1 MACARDWQ
9 MSEIHSKAGVSGV
22 GVGAR
27 GNEPGFSPSGPVPV
41 GSLRPEILVVQSAQ
55 NWHRQ
60 RATDGL
66 DSTRDRRVLLQRKV
80 RPSLVVIF
88 LVRIEQM
95 AEMSFA
101 EHNNMVKTIPSDR
114 ADEPLRVSVLPG
126 RPWRDRPIPYTHC
139 SKPLDDNL
147 AIDAIAIAN
156 DISWRLLPAVGFGQL
171 TGNPMGARA
180 CGHVQPQKLAAGML
194 QDQKPIQ
201 QPKRD
206 RRDYE

>member
-1 MACARDWQ
+1 
-9 MSEIHSKAGVSGV
+9 
-22 GVGAR
+22 
-27 GNEPGFSPSGPVPV
+27 
-41 GSLRPEILVVQSAQ
+41 
-55 NWHRQ
+55 
-60 RATDGL
+60 
-66 DSTRDRRVLLQRKV
+66 
-80 RPSLVVIF
+80 
-88 LVRIEQM
+88 
-95 AEMSFA
+95 MSFA
-101 EHNNMVKTIPSDR
+101 VHNNMVKTIPSDR

-147 AIDAIAIAN
+147 AIGAIAIAN

-194 QDQKPIQ
+194 QDQKSIQ

>member
-1 MACARDWQ
+1 
-9 MSEIHSKAGVSGV
+9 
-22 GVGAR
+22 
-27 GNEPGFSPSGPVPV
+27 
-41 GSLRPEILVVQSAQ
+41 
-55 NWHRQ
+55 
-60 RATDGL
+60 
-66 DSTRDRRVLLQRKV
+66 
-80 RPSLVVIF
+80 
-88 LVRIEQM
+88 M

-156 DISWRLLPAVGFGQL
+156 DISRRLLPAVGFGQL

-180 CGHVQPQKLAAGML
+180 CGHTQPQKLAAGML
-194 QDQKPIQ
+194 QDQKSIQ

-206 RRDYE
+206 RRDYARPKVPMRRRQPCFVVGTESLTHPARSEWILRMIT